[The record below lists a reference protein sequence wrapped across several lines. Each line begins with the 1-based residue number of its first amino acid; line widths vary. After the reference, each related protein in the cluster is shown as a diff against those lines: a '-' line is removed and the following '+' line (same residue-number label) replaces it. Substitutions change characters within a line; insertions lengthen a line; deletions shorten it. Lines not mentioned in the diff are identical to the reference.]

1 MIQTLRQIK
10 GRIKSIETTRKITR
24 AMEMVSASKL
34 KRIQSILESSKPY
47 FDEISS
53 LWSSLSLTRQDHIL
67 LRAHAA
73 NLPKT
78 LCVVT
83 SDTGLCSSYNQRL
96 LQGTEQFIRKEG
108 SQPIQLYVIGRKG
121 FNYFRSRN
129 IPIAHSFLGL
139 QGRLTDE
146 IIDDIFQKMTEN
158 FISGKTGEVQ
168 FAYTRFKSVLRYA
181 PTVEKFLPVSV
192 NPVNTKKYVFE
203 PPLKNILNKLI
214 PVYLKAKIRYGL
226 LHSFTSEQSAR
237 MIAMRAATENAREL
251 LDQFILMRNKARQS
265 AITKEIIEIVSAAE
279 ALRG

>member
-34 KRIQSILESSKPY
+34 KRIQSILESSKHY
-47 FDEISS
+47 FDEIGS
-53 LWSSLSLTRQDHIL
+53 LLGGLSLTPQDHIF
-67 LRAHAA
+67 LRPHAA

-96 LQGTEQFIRKEG
+96 LQAAEQFIRKEG

-168 FAYTRFKSVLRYA
+168 FAYTRFKSILRYT

-192 NPVNTKKYVFE
+192 NPVNTKEYVFE

-237 MIAMRAATENAREL
+237 MIAMRTATENAREL
-251 LDQFILMRNKARQS
+251 LDQFILMRNKARQA